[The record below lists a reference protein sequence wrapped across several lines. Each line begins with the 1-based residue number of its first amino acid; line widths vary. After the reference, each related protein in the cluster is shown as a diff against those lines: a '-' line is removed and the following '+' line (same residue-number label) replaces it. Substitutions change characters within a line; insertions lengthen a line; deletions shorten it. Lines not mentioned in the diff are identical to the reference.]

1 MVLAAADEEKLEE
14 LLEGF
19 LTKLERG
26 FYDDGGNWV
35 DVTPVETDWVDED
48 DCVMKAKMAVQI
60 KVVCKYGIYKDV
72 AAWTS
77 PEGTEMELTTGKDED
92 GQQ

>member
-1 MVLAAADEEKLEE
+1 
-14 LLEGF
+14 
-19 LTKLERG
+19 
-26 FYDDGGNWV
+26 
-35 DVTPVETDWVDED
+35 
-48 DCVMKAKMAVQI
+48 MKAKMAVQI

>member
-1 MVLAAADEEKLEE
+1 MMMAGIGWMSLQWRLM
-14 LLEGF
+14 
-19 LTKLERG
+19 
-26 FYDDGGNWV
+26 
-35 DVTPVETDWVDED
+35 VDED

-77 PEGTEMELTTGKDED
+77 RSTEMELTREG
-92 GQQ
+92 